1 MNPLTPN
8 ATFLYLLKTSYVFK
22 GYKNVTLNV
31 HRLNEVRN
39 FVSSDLGF
47 STLRR
52 NLRENH
58 LSLKNNMLNSILT
71 IKISMPVLWKVLNN
85 ATETIIIHSIKKHYA
100 QKNWRWEPRSLI
112 ISNDSQKHVCASTVP
127 REKVVCK
134 T

>member
-52 NLRENH
+52 NLRENC
-58 LSLKNNMLNSILT
+58 LSLKNKMLNSILT
-71 IKISMPVLWKVLNN
+71 IKISVPVLWEALNN
-85 ATETIIIHSIKKHYA
+85 ATETIIIQYIKKYYA
-100 QKNWRWEPRSLI
+100 QKKWRWEPRSLI
-112 ISNDSQKHVCASTVP
+112 ISNDSQKYVCASTVP